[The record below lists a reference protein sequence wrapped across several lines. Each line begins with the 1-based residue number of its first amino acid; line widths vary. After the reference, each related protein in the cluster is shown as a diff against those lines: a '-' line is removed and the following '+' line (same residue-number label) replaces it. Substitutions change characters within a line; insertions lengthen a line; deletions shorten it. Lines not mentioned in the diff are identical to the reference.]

1 MYSLIKKV
9 IKNYRIVFTD
19 FNVTLFVLCH
29 YRPYNHLINYD
40 FLYSI
45 SFCLNYLIF
54 VTFNGVYFIDNTSFT
69 RFAQKKEITLTTFHI
84 GNIIIH
90 NLPFLYVNIYL
101 PKNVN
106 FIHSF
111 ISCFTNMSWCY
122 FATNRTFDLGYVYIK
137 LAKKDLIKL
146 YILNICSIIYAPLG
160 YNIVKYIS

>member
-54 VTFNGVYFIDNTSFT
+54 VTFNGVYFIDNTIFT

-84 GNIIIH
+84 GNIIIQ
-90 NLPFLYVNIYL
+90 
-101 PKNVN
+101 
-106 FIHSF
+106 
-111 ISCFTNMSWCY
+111 
-122 FATNRTFDLGYVYIK
+122 
-137 LAKKDLIKL
+137 
-146 YILNICSIIYAPLG
+146 
-160 YNIVKYIS
+160 